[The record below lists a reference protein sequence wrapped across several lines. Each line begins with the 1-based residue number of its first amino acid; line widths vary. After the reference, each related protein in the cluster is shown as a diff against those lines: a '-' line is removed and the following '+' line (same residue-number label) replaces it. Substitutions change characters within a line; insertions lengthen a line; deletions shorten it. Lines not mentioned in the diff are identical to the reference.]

1 MSITL
6 SIKLIRF
13 RSVDM
18 EHIKMHSIAK
28 IQNPAVKGTSTGQ
41 MEADQGAGDASVRNH
56 VTCTDMRGALAEVR
70 QEG

>member
-1 MSITL
+1 MVKQSSMSITL

-28 IQNPAVKGTSTGQ
+28 IQNPAVKGPSTGQ
-41 MEADQGAGDASVRNH
+41 MEDFKELGTRLFAI
-56 VTCTDMRGALAEVR
+56 T
-70 QEG
+70 

>member
-6 SIKLIRF
+6 SIELIRF

-28 IQNPAVKGTSTGQ
+28 IQNPAVKGPSTGQ
-41 MEADQGAGDASVRNH
+41 MEDFKELGTRLFAI
-56 VTCTDMRGALAEVR
+56 T
-70 QEG
+70 